1 MMNDSF
7 IESVI
12 STEYESTDTETNE
25 MISRELYGMEAVAQR
40 ERLDKFAP
48 TEEDD

>member
-1 MMNDSF
+1 MSDSF
-7 IESVI
+7 IENVI

-40 ERLDKFAP
+40 ERLDKFAL